1 MAGIQNILPSLC
13 KSAYTNYKY
22 LKKDFST
29 LGQQVNHSVKTI
41 YKSMSCQSA
50 DNIIG
55 SSGST
60 QHQEA
65 YNSATKIQSADKDYM
80 ARNILAIQ
88 NNQITVEPTQ
98 NQVTV
103 SVLQQLPDD
112 QITVILSF
120 LGFKASLPLT
130 LASKYFQ
137 AYLPIMILK
146 SKTITA
152 SSENYPHQLMNNI
165 LRVNND
171 NCKGMTH
178 QPIKKLTPSQLI
190 ENISNT
196 VLTASGEQLKLKYFR
211 RTILQQTAKKEAT
224 PWINQQLQFV
234 NKGPNQLIRKI
245 CKGEI
250 IIPSDMVKTTVFT
263 ILIEC
268 GANLDAKN
276 NDGDTALHFAAL
288 YGYAETVKALI
299 AAKAN
304 LEAKDNNDWTALHFA
319 AYFGRTETVKIL
331 AQALIEVGA
340 KLEAKDNSYGWT
352 ALHIAATK
360 GHSEIVKTLIDL
372 GANLE
377 AKDNSYGWTALH
389 FAAQNGHTET
399 VKALIA
405 AKANLE
411 AKDNKEYTAL
421 HFAARN
427 GNTETVEAL
436 IERGAKLEAKN
447 NDDCTALHIAA
458 RNGHTETVKVL
469 IAAKAKLDAK
479 NNDGWTALHIAA
491 HKRHQ
496 DVVNVLK
503 EYGAKDPS
511 GFTIT

>member
-13 KSAYTNYKY
+13 KSAYTNYEY

-137 AYLPIMILK
+137 TYLPIMILK

-196 VLTASGEQLKLKYFR
+196 VLKASEEQLKYFR
-211 RTILQQTAKKEAT
+211 RTILQQIAKKEAT
-224 PWINQQLQFV
+224 QWINEQLQPV
-234 NKGPNQLIRKI
+234 NKDPNQLIRKI

-250 IIPSDMVKTTVFT
+250 IIPGDMVKTTVFT
-263 ILIEC
+263 ILIES
-268 GANLDAKN
+268 
-276 NDGDTALHFAAL
+276 
-288 YGYAETVKALI
+288 
-299 AAKAN
+299 
-304 LEAKDNNDWTALHFA
+304 
-319 AYFGRTETVKIL
+319 
-331 AQALIEVGA
+331 GA
-340 KLEAKDNSYGWT
+340 KLEAKDNNGST
-352 ALHIAATK
+352 AIHIAAYYGQT
-360 GHSEIVKTLIDL
+360 EIVKALIDL
-372 GANLE
+372 GAKLE
-377 AKDNSYGWTALH
+377 ATIRSKNTALH
-389 FAAQNGHTET
+389 FAALKGHTETVKALIERGAKLEATTRVKSTALHYAALKGHTET

-411 AKDNKEYTAL
+411 AKDNKGATAL
-421 HFAARN
+421 LCAAFC
-427 GNTETVEAL
+427 GHIETVKAL

-447 NDDCTALHIAA
+447 NEKLTALQLAVINKHS
-458 RNGHTETVKVL
+458 ETVQAL
-469 IAAKAKLDAK
+469 IERGANVDAK
-479 NNDGWTALHIAA
+479 NNYGSTALKIAINSDY
-491 HKRHQ
+491 Q
-496 DVVNVLK
+496 DIVCVL
-503 EYGAKDPS
+503 EECGAKDPS
-511 GFTIT
+511 YCTIS